1 MVSLDK
7 TTFDAPADGAS
18 PDGPRAYVSVAEGP
32 ASPLIVDLPRGA
44 EVAIGRSRSSA
55 VFVDDGAVSRTHA
68 TLRWDGGGTVVLTDY
83 GSRNGTIVDARRV
96 RGSVSLG
103 SGSEI
108 VVGGARLV
116 LVIAGARTSGVDL
129 EREPSGGILARD
141 PAMLRV
147 IALAERAAQ
156 SDAPVLLVGETGVGK
171 EVLARH
177 VHAVSRRADRPF
189 LAVAA
194 GALGPGT
201 AEATLFGWERGAF
214 TGADEPRPGIF
225 EAVAGGTL
233 FLDEV
238 AELSPAT
245 QARLLRVLQNKEVM
259 RVGGVTPITVDF
271 RLVSATVKDVS
282 DEAIFRRDLLYRI
295 GTIRIDLPPLR
306 VRRDDVLPLAERFL
320 VEHAPGLDLRF
331 APDALAALSHHEWP
345 GNVRELENAVVRA
358 VAVREGPAIRAH
370 DLFEEPD
377 RRDPDGNLKRHVHD
391 VERDAIV
398 RALEEAGGNQT
409 RAAGRL
415 GISRRALI
423 YRMEK
428 LGLKAP
434 PPSQRG

>member
-1 MVSLDK
+1 
-7 TTFDAPADGAS
+7 
-18 PDGPRAYVSVAEGP
+18 
-32 ASPLIVDLPRGA
+32 
-44 EVAIGRSRSSA
+44 
-55 VFVDDGAVSRTHA
+55 
-68 TLRWDGGGTVVLTDY
+68 
-83 GSRNGTIVDARRV
+83 
-96 RGSVSLG
+96 
-103 SGSEI
+103 
-108 VVGGARLV
+108 
-116 LVIAGARTSGVDL
+116 
-129 EREPSGGILARD
+129 
-141 PAMLRV
+141 
-147 IALAERAAQ
+147 
-156 SDAPVLLVGETGVGK
+156 
-171 EVLARH
+171 
-177 VHAVSRRADRPF
+177 
-189 LAVAA
+189 
-194 GALGPGT
+194 
-201 AEATLFGWERGAF
+201 
-214 TGADEPRPGIF
+214 
-225 EAVAGGTL
+225 
-233 FLDEV
+233 
-238 AELSPAT
+238 
-245 QARLLRVLQNKEVM
+245 
-259 RVGGVTPITVDF
+259 
-271 RLVSATVKDVS
+271 VKDVS

-306 VRRDDVLPLAERFL
+306 ARRDDVLPLAERFL